1 MMSTQCRATFSLRR
15 LRGIFLFAISIPLLN
30 AACAINPKLDLAEL
44 SSAEAP
50 VSVTQVPF
58 YPQLEYQCG
67 PAALAG
73 ALGAAGVET
82 DPAALAPQVYLPARQ
97 GSLQVELLAAT
108 RRAGR
113 VAYLPGP
120 DPRELIAQL
129 ESGRPVLV
137 LQNLRTRHFPV
148 WHYALVVGYD
158 PMANRLLLNSGEQQ
172 GMSMDA
178 RRFMRT
184 WDWAGR
190 WSMVVLEP
198 GALPANPDVHKL
210 LVAVAAF
217 EAVAGAEAALPSWRA
232 IANHWPR
239 DSRAHLAL
247 GNAAYARQDLPGAI
261 THYEN
266 GLREAP
272 GDPAL
277 ANNLASVL
285 GELGCGQ
292 AAVSLLSPVAAEI
305 SEDSRWHGIVTA
317 TLAEVERPG
326 VVDSAT
332 CADFREPASKA
343 LSSN

>member
-1 MMSTQCRATFSLRR
+1 MSTQCRATFSLRR
-15 LRGIFLFAISIPLLN
+15 LRGISLFAVLILLLN
-30 AACAINPKLDLAEL
+30 AACSINPKLDLAEL

-50 VSVTQVPF
+50 VSVAQVPF
-58 YPQLEYQCG
+58 YPQMEYQCG

-82 DPAALAPQVYLPARQ
+82 DPQALAPQVYLPARQ

-113 VAYLPGP
+113 IAYLPGP
-120 DPRELIAQL
+120 EPRELIAQL

-158 PMANRLLLNSGEQQ
+158 PPANRFLLNSGKQQ

-184 WDWAGR
+184 WDWAER
-190 WSMVVLEP
+190 WSLVVLEP
-198 GALPANPDVHKL
+198 GALPANPDLHKL

-247 GNAAYARQDLPGAI
+247 GNAAYALQDLPGAI

-266 GLREAP
+266 GLRVAP

-292 AAVSLLSPVAAEI
+292 AAEALLGPVAAGLSGDSQWREI
-305 SEDSRWHGIVTA
+305 ITA
-317 TLAEVERPG
+317 TLAELASPTG
-326 VVDSAT
+326 ADHKA
-332 CADFREPASKA
+332 CAAYQASDGNT
-343 LSSN
+343 LSVN